1 MPSVLPE
8 DLDGSSQH
16 GPIQEEAE
24 LQGVVEEGSN
34 EARSPQ
40 EVEAGL
46 WSDASLPMVSQSHA
60 AGDDELDKQYVLSH
74 LPTAAYACPLLHIL
88 LLPSA
93 QPKDQPRDKKA
104 ATRRGRRF
112 SSAKLSKSER
122 PGPKSSTTG
131 TGHR

>member
-8 DLDGSSQH
+8 DVDGSSQH

-24 LQGVVEEGSN
+24 LRGVVGEGSD

-60 AGDDELDKQYVLSH
+60 AGDDELDKQYVPSH
-74 LPTAAYACPLLHIL
+74 LSPYPSPLPPLHLLSSACWL

-93 QPKDQPRDKKA
+93 QP
-104 ATRRGRRF
+104 
-112 SSAKLSKSER
+112 
-122 PGPKSSTTG
+122 TTG
-131 TGHR
+131 PTTRKESSQPTRATL